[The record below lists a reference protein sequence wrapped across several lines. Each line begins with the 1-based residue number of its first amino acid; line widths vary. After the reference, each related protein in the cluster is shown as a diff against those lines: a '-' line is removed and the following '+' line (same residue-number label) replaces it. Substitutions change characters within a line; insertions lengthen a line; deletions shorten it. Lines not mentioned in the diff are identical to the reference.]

1 MIDQRFCK
9 YIKTIAQYHSFSR
22 AAQVLYVSQPALSR
36 FVKKV
41 EDELGVTL
49 FDRDTIPLRL
59 TLAGQ
64 RYLEYVE
71 QFQGLERNMRQ
82 EFSAMGKQS
91 FNRLTIATLPL
102 LGIYV
107 LPRIVPDFAEQ
118 FPSVDQ
124 KIVECSSAEI
134 LKQLDHDDVDLVLTN
149 LRPDNPHLR
158 YERLMGDPVV
168 LATQYDEQM
177 QQYYPDCGNNL
188 EHPLQVDLSQFEQ
201 QTLIVLRAWQN
212 MRIVAE
218 TICRHYSFAPQ
229 RVVEVP
235 SLSSALSLVGCGRGM
250 TFICPSYVHCIQPQ
264 TPLIYFSLPE
274 VATLT
279 DIVAVSHR
287 DNQNPLVDAFCQCAM
302 RKLHSCK

>member
-9 YIKTIAQYHSFSR
+9 YIKTIAQYHSFSK

-59 TLAGQ
+59 TQAGK

-71 QFQGLERNMRQ
+71 QFQTLEQNMRQ
-82 EFSAMGKQS
+82 EFASMGRQAYS
-91 FNRLTIATLPL
+91 CLTIATLPL
-102 LGIYV
+102 LGMYV

-124 KIVECSSAEI
+124 RIVECSSADL
-134 LKQLDHDDVDLVLTN
+134 LKHLDNDEADLALTN
-149 LRPDNPHLR
+149 LKPDDPNLR
-158 YERLMGDPVV
+158 YERLMGDPVI
-168 LATQYDEQM
+168 LALRYDDSMAQR
-177 QQYYPDCGNNL
+177 YPNCCNNL
-188 EHPLQVDLSQFEQ
+188 EQPIPADLSQFQ
-201 QTLIVLRAWQN
+201 DQPLIVLHSWQN
-212 MRIVAE
+212 MRIAAE
-218 TICRHYSFAPQ
+218 TICRHYSFTPQ
-229 RVVEVP
+229 RVLEAP
-235 SLSSALSLVGCGRGM
+235 SLPSALSLVGCGRGM

-274 VATLT
+274 MAKLT
-279 DIVAVSHR
+279 DIVAVFR
-287 DNQNPLVDAFCQCAM
+287 KNNQNPLVDEFCRCAI
-302 RKLHSCK
+302 RKLYDS

>member
-9 YIKTIAQYHSFSR
+9 YIKTIAQYHSFSK

-41 EDELGVTL
+41 EDELGVAL

-59 TLAGQ
+59 TLAGK
-64 RYLEYVE
+64 RYLEYVD
-71 QFQGLERNMRQ
+71 QFQALERNMRQ
-82 EFSAMGKQS
+82 EFSAMGKQAFS
-91 FNRLTIATLPL
+91 RLTIATLPL

-124 KIVECSSAEI
+124 KIVECSSTEI
-134 LKQLDHDDVDLVLTN
+134 LKQLEHDDVDLVLTN
-149 LRPDNPHLR
+149 LKPENPHLR

-168 LATQYDEQM
+168 LAMRYDDELRQR
-177 QQYYPDCGNNL
+177 YPDCGNNL
-188 EHPLQVDLSQFEQ
+188 EHPIPAGLSQFQ
-201 QTLIVLRAWQN
+201 KQTLIVLRAWQN

-218 TICRHYSFAPQ
+218 AICQHYSFTPR

-235 SLSSALSLVGCGRGM
+235 SLPSALSLVGCGRGM

-274 VATLT
+274 MAELT
-279 DIVAVSHR
+279 DVLAVFR
-287 DNQNPLVDAFCQCAM
+287 EDNQNPLVEEFCQCAI
-302 RKLHSCK
+302 RKLETS

>member
-1 MIDQRFCK
+1 
-9 YIKTIAQYHSFSR
+9 
-22 AAQVLYVSQPALSR
+22 
-36 FVKKV
+36 
-41 EDELGVTL
+41 
-49 FDRDTIPLRL
+49 
-59 TLAGQ
+59 
-64 RYLEYVE
+64 
-71 QFQGLERNMRQ
+71 MRQ

-177 QQYYPDCGNNL
+177 Q
-188 EHPLQVDLSQFEQ
+188 
-201 QTLIVLRAWQN
+201 
-212 MRIVAE
+212 
-218 TICRHYSFAPQ
+218 
-229 RVVEVP
+229 
-235 SLSSALSLVGCGRGM
+235 
-250 TFICPSYVHCIQPQ
+250 
-264 TPLIYFSLPE
+264 
-274 VATLT
+274 
-279 DIVAVSHR
+279 
-287 DNQNPLVDAFCQCAM
+287 
-302 RKLHSCK
+302 

>member
-9 YIKTIAQYHSFSR
+9 YIKTIAQYHSFSK

-59 TLAGQ
+59 TLAGK
-64 RYLEYVE
+64 RYLEYVD
-71 QFQGLERNMRQ
+71 QFQTLERNMRQ
-82 EFSAMGKQS
+82 EFASMGRQAYS
-91 FNRLTIATLPL
+91 RLTIATLPL
-102 LGIYV
+102 LGMYV

-124 KIVECSSAEI
+124 KIVECSSTEL
-134 LKQLDHDDVDLVLTN
+134 LKQLDNDESDLVLTN
-149 LRPDNPHLR
+149 LKPDSPNLR

-168 LATQYDEQM
+168 LATEYTDSM
-177 QQYYPDCGNNL
+177 RRRYPDSCNNL
-188 EHPLQVDLSQFEQ
+188 DHPIPAELSEFQN

-218 TICRHYSFAPQ
+218 TICRRYSFVPQ

-235 SLSSALSLVGCGRGM
+235 SLPSALSLVGCGRGM

-274 VATLT
+274 EAARLT
-279 DIVAVSHR
+279 DILAVFR
-287 DNQNPLVDAFCQCAM
+287 EDNQNPLVQEFCQCAI
-302 RKLHSCK
+302 RKLENT

>member
-9 YIKTIAQYHSFSR
+9 YIKTIAQYHSFSK

-201 QTLIVLRAWQN
+201 QTLIVLRALRTCASLLRRSVGITLLPLAGGGGTKSVLGAQFGRLWTGN
-212 MRIVAE
+212 DLHLPLLCSLYPAPNSLDLLLPSGSRYPYG
-218 TICRHYSFAPQ
+218 YSGSIP
-229 RVVEVP
+229 P
-235 SLSSALSLVGCGRGM
+235 
-250 TFICPSYVHCIQPQ
+250 
-264 TPLIYFSLPE
+264 
-274 VATLT
+274 
-279 DIVAVSHR
+279 
-287 DNQNPLVDAFCQCAM
+287 
-302 RKLHSCK
+302 

>member
-9 YIKTIAQYHSFSR
+9 YIKTIAQYHSFSK

-41 EDELGVTL
+41 EDELGVAL

-59 TLAGQ
+59 TLAGK
-64 RYLEYVE
+64 RYLEYVD
-71 QFQGLERNMRQ
+71 QFQALERNMRQ
-82 EFSAMGKQS
+82 EFSAMGKQAFS
-91 FNRLTIATLPL
+91 RLTIATLPL

-124 KIVECSSAEI
+124 KIVECSSTEI
-134 LKQLDHDDVDLVLTN
+134 LKQLEHDDVDLVLTN
-149 LRPDNPHLR
+149 LKPENPHLR

-168 LATQYDEQM
+168 LAMRYDDELRQR
-177 QQYYPDCGNNL
+177 YPDCGNNL
-188 EHPLQVDLSQFEQ
+188 EPPIPADLSQFQ
-201 QTLIVLRAWQN
+201 NQTLIVLRAWQN

-218 TICRHYSFAPQ
+218 TICQHYSFTPR

-235 SLSSALSLVGCGRGM
+235 SLPSALSLVGCGRGM

-274 VATLT
+274 MAELT
-279 DIVAVSHR
+279 DVLAVFR
-287 DNQNPLVDAFCQCAM
+287 EDNQNPLVEEFCQCAI
-302 RKLHSCK
+302 RKLGTS

>member
-9 YIKTIAQYHSFSR
+9 YIKTIAQYHSFSK

-41 EDELGVTL
+41 EDELGVAL

-59 TLAGQ
+59 TLAGK
-64 RYLEYVE
+64 RYLEYVD
-71 QFQGLERNMRQ
+71 QFQALERNMRQ
-82 EFSAMGKQS
+82 EFSAMGKQAFS
-91 FNRLTIATLPL
+91 RLTIATLPL

-124 KIVECSSAEI
+124 KIVECSSTEI
-134 LKQLDHDDVDLVLTN
+134 LKQLEHDDVDLVLTN
-149 LRPDNPHLR
+149 LKPENPHLR

-168 LATQYDEQM
+168 LAMRYDDELRQR
-177 QQYYPDCGNNL
+177 YPDCGNNL
-188 EHPLQVDLSQFEQ
+188 EHPIPADLSQFQ
-201 QTLIVLRAWQN
+201 KQTLIVLRAWQN

-218 TICRHYSFAPQ
+218 AICQHYSFTPR

-235 SLSSALSLVGCGRGM
+235 SLPSALSLVGCGRGM

-274 VATLT
+274 MAELT
-279 DIVAVSHR
+279 DVLAVFR
-287 DNQNPLVDAFCQCAM
+287 EDNQNPLVEEFCQCAI
-302 RKLHSCK
+302 RKLETS

>member
-1 MIDQRFCK
+1 M
-9 YIKTIAQYHSFSR
+9 
-22 AAQVLYVSQPALSR
+22 
-36 FVKKV
+36 

-124 KIVECSSAEI
+124 KS
-134 LKQLDHDDVDLVLTN
+134 
-149 LRPDNPHLR
+149 
-158 YERLMGDPVV
+158 
-168 LATQYDEQM
+168 
-177 QQYYPDCGNNL
+177 
-188 EHPLQVDLSQFEQ
+188 
-201 QTLIVLRAWQN
+201 
-212 MRIVAE
+212 
-218 TICRHYSFAPQ
+218 
-229 RVVEVP
+229 
-235 SLSSALSLVGCGRGM
+235 
-250 TFICPSYVHCIQPQ
+250 
-264 TPLIYFSLPE
+264 
-274 VATLT
+274 
-279 DIVAVSHR
+279 
-287 DNQNPLVDAFCQCAM
+287 
-302 RKLHSCK
+302 

>member
-9 YIKTIAQYHSFSR
+9 YIKTIAQYHSFSK

-59 TLAGQ
+59 TLAGK
-64 RYLEYVE
+64 RYLEYVD
-71 QFQGLERNMRQ
+71 QFQTLERNMRQ
-82 EFSAMGKQS
+82 EFASMGRQAYS
-91 FNRLTIATLPL
+91 RLTIATLPL
-102 LGIYV
+102 LGMYV

-124 KIVECSSAEI
+124 KIVECSSTEI
-134 LKQLDHDDVDLVLTN
+134 LKQLDNDEADLVLTN
-149 LRPDNPHLR
+149 LKPETPHLQ

-168 LATQYDEQM
+168 LATQYNDAMRQRFPNC
-177 QQYYPDCGNNL
+177 YNNL
-188 EHPLQVDLSQFEQ
+188 EHPLPAELAQFQ
-201 QTLIVLRAWQN
+201 DQTLIVLRAWQN

-218 TICRHYSFAPQ
+218 KICRHYSFTPQ

-264 TPLIYFSLPE
+264 TPLIYFSFPE
-274 VATLT
+274 TAELT
-279 DIVAVSHR
+279 DILAVFR
-287 DNQNPLVDAFCQCAM
+287 KDNPNPLVEEFCQCAV
-302 RKLHSCK
+302 RKLGAS

>member
-9 YIKTIAQYHSFSR
+9 YIKTIAQYHSFSK

-218 TICRHYSFAPQ
+218 TICRHYSF
-229 RVVEVP
+229 
-235 SLSSALSLVGCGRGM
+235 
-250 TFICPSYVHCIQPQ
+250 CPSAGGGGTKSVLGAQFGRLWTGNDLHL
-264 TPLIYFSLPE
+264 PLLCSLYP
-274 VATLT
+274 APNSL
-279 DIVAVSHR
+279 DLLLPSGSRYPYGYSGSI
-287 DNQNPLVDAFCQCAM
+287 PP
-302 RKLHSCK
+302 

>member
-9 YIKTIAQYHSFSR
+9 YIKTIAQYHSFSK

-41 EDELGVTL
+41 EDELGVAL

-59 TLAGQ
+59 TLAGK
-64 RYLEYVE
+64 RYLEYVD
-71 QFQGLERNMRQ
+71 QFQALERNMRQ
-82 EFSAMGKQS
+82 EFSAMGKQAFS
-91 FNRLTIATLPL
+91 RLTIATLPL

-124 KIVECSSAEI
+124 KIVECSSTEI
-134 LKQLDHDDVDLVLTN
+134 LKQLEHDDVDLVLTN
-149 LRPDNPHLR
+149 LKPENPHLR

-168 LATQYDEQM
+168 LAMRYDDELRQR
-177 QQYYPDCGNNL
+177 YPDCGNNL
-188 EHPLQVDLSQFEQ
+188 EHPIPADLSQFQ
-201 QTLIVLRAWQN
+201 NQTLIVLRAWQN
-212 MRIVAE
+212 MCIVAE
-218 TICRHYSFAPQ
+218 TICQHYSFTPR

-235 SLSSALSLVGCGRGM
+235 SLPSALSLVGCGRGM

-274 VATLT
+274 MAELT
-279 DIVAVSHR
+279 DVLAVFR
-287 DNQNPLVDAFCQCAM
+287 EDNQNPLVEEFCQCAI
-302 RKLHSCK
+302 RKLETS